1 MNRLLPLTLVLLQA
15 VAAQEVKPDRP
26 CIAFSSDSDSATN
39 TLAKEPLEAAV
50 MMSGHFDFY
59 ASRHDGCWSVHV
71 LSLPVTSAKGKSIGY
86 VVSHTVTDPQS
97 IEVGHALTFGPGQDI
112 FLQAMNKAAAD
123 AIRNIRLTRSISHS
137 LPTLSPRASR

>member
-1 MNRLLPLTLVLLQA
+1 MNRLLLFILLLTEA
-15 VAAQEVKPDRP
+15 VVAQGGKA
-26 CIAFSSDSDSATN
+26 CIAFSPDSTSATN
-39 TLAKEPLEAAV
+39 ALAKEPLEAAV
-50 MMSGHFDFY
+50 TLSGDFEFY

-123 AIRNIRLTRSISHS
+123 AIRNIRLTRSISRS